1 MTVRNIEVEGY
12 YKGNYETTMTTA
24 TIDNLALTPSGY
36 SKFPIT
42 MKTPALKAEQ
52 YKTVL
57 KYLQDDCGADPIAAK
72 TKKWPLD
79 LKIKVNFMG
88 IKFDFWIRNIQIPV
102 SYEYVCVRAG
112 GVLRRRGV
120 DKGVVVGRARALWR
134 GRM

>member
-57 KYLQDDCGADPIAAK
+57 KYVDEHLY
-72 TKKWPLD
+72 
-79 LKIKVNFMG
+79 
-88 IKFDFWIRNIQIPV
+88 NIQCSEII
-102 SYEYVCVRAG
+102 YTE
-112 GVLRRRGV
+112 
-120 DKGVVVGRARALWR
+120 K
-134 GRM
+134 